1 MPASPEGFNVLFKK
15 VLQEMDT
22 LKLAFKNNDIEW
34 QSMICLLKIFENY
47 LLLFT

>member
-1 MPASPEGFNVLFKK
+1 MPASPGGLNVLFKK